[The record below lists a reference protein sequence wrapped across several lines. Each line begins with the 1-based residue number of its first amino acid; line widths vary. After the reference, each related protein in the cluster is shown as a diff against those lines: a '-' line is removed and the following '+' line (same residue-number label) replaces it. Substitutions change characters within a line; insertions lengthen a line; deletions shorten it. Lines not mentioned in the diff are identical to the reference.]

1 MYALCSDAM
10 LKAITR
16 SARLVDEKVEAYN
29 SANSTNITIAYF
41 FDHVAT
47 EEDTA
52 VMVTEEDFMEAHK
65 ELVPSVSADELR
77 HYDRVRKQFEGAG
90 KKEEPKKIEAAPAPQ
105 QSSSWK
111 GKGKAAAIDD
121 TENMVIHTEN
131 INLNGNGGTGASGSS
146 SKGKGKAPASNHV
159 AKNSVDIAEGGFGD
173 STQDD
178 DLYS

>member
-1 MYALCSDAM
+1 
-10 LKAITR
+10 
-16 SARLVDEKVEAYN
+16 
-29 SANSTNITIAYF
+29 
-41 FDHVAT
+41 
-47 EEDTA
+47 
-52 VMVTEEDFMEAHK
+52 MEAHK

-90 KKEEPKKIEAAPAPQ
+90 KKEEPKKIEAASAPQ